1 MLPRLQASWEL
12 VIATARKNPV
22 TSAMLFTS
30 AVCMYFEVR
39 AARYNYKALHTT
51 QTSVETMVDEAVTE
65 LRGIMKSADRRFGE
79 AMNSRDDF
87 TRQLQLQNV
96 EQSKSVSR
104 LQAALRMCVRDP
116 RVLHDLTQFNG
127 YYGGSTTSPQGFQ
140 SSSSVGDDDTSVN
153 D

>member
-1 MLPRLQASWEL
+1 MLL
-12 VIATARKNPV
+12 
-22 TSAMLFTS
+22 TS

-39 AARYNYKALHTT
+39 AARYNYRALHAT

-65 LRGIMKSADRRFGE
+65 LREVMKSADGKFGE
-79 AMNSRDDF
+79 AMKNRDDF

-116 RVLHDLTQFNG
+116 RVLNDLAHFNG
-127 YYGGSTTSPQGFQ
+127 YYGGGAAQPQAFQ
-140 SSSSVGDDDTSVN
+140 PPLSSSDDETAVN